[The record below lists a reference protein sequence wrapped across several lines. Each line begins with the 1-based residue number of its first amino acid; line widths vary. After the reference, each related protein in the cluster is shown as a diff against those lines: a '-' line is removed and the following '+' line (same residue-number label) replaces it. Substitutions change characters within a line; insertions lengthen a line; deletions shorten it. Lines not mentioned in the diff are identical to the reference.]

1 MLLDGIKKIGLLHDD
16 GPNTVGQMLSGHA
29 RGSFFNEEG
38 EIPNNSGSDAPTKQ
52 EDRPAGVFMTW
63 SWDPQ
68 PAEGSSSWT
77 FPSNQYEE
85 TESSSATS
93 SDEGDLDET
102 QTLPGIEGMSEQDAH
117 EHVFYQYRNAKRV
130 WRRLTG
136 RPVR

>member
-1 MLLDGIKKIGLLHDD
+1 
-16 GPNTVGQMLSGHA
+16 
-29 RGSFFNEEG
+29 
-38 EIPNNSGSDAPTKQ
+38 
-52 EDRPAGVFMTW
+52 MTW

-117 EHVFYQYRNAKRV
+117 EHIYYQYRNAKRN

-136 RPVR
+136 RPVRRFRRTFKKSTGKGKGYSRPKRGKGF